1 MSSKA
6 SGEPTLLLSTSI
18 LYALRHAVLAAHA
31 ELQASEQP
39 VNGLSTKKDA
49 EGNNISG
56 NDFFVLAA
64 PATTIKLKQVRQC
77 RHGTALCNFMLQCK
91 QHHTGVLCCRHV
103 ETFQW
108 LL

>member
-18 LYALRHAVLAAHA
+18 LYALLHALLAARS

-39 VNGLSTKKDA
+39 VNGLSPKKVA
-49 EGNNISG
+49 EGNDLSGNDLSG

-64 PATTIKLKQVRQC
+64 PATTIKLKQVR
-77 RHGTALCNFMLQCK
+77 
-91 QHHTGVLCCRHV
+91 
-103 ETFQW
+103 
-108 LL
+108 